1 MPRSMRSDQCHTF
14 YCKSLRTLQEELM
27 ESQHGRTVFV
37 ADQDR
42 IPVSVTGWSPDTGR
56 VPVLGSVKPEKKAP
70 EPIVFSS
77 DDF

>member
-1 MPRSMRSDQCHTF
+1 MNST
-14 YCKSLRTLQEELM
+14 
-27 ESQHGRTVFV
+27 HGRTVFV

-42 IPVSVTGWSPDTGR
+42 VPVSVTGWSPETGR
-56 VPVLGSVKPEKKAP
+56 VPVLGSAKPERKAP